1 MSIIRKE
8 KDLPK
13 EMQELLGSHFKPNER
28 KDVWYVRSSMNPQSL
43 INVAFYMFLPFT
55 IAALILFLGVSYSS
69 LTKEFR
75 SEGFFIALLIFLFV
89 AGMQSII
96 YLFVRKYKKLNE
108 KIASGE
114 RKFGLWV
121 SSAYIMSNDHNVGIE
136 CVEKKEIESMYIY
149 HSGTPRVDMVILVT
163 KNKQKLMVV
172 ADWLTGYY
180 NRVELLKEH
189 LQKSI
194 FG

>member
-13 EMQELLGSHFKPNER
+13 EMQELLGSHFVPSER

-43 INVAFYMFLPFT
+43 IKVAFYMFLPVT
-55 IAALILFLGVSYSS
+55 ICSLILFLSVIYSS
-69 LTKEFR
+69 FTKEFR
-75 SEGFFIALLIFLFV
+75 SEGFFIALIIFIFS
-89 AGMQSII
+89 AGVQSFI
-96 YLFVRKYKKLNE
+96 YLFVRKYKKLTE

-121 SSAYIMSNDHNVGIE
+121 TPTYIMSNDHNVGIE
-136 CVEKKEIESMYIY
+136 CVAKKEVESMYIY
-149 HSGTPRVDMVILVT
+149 ASGRPRVDMVVLVT

-172 ADWLTGYY
+172 ADWLLGYY
-180 NRVELLKEH
+180 NKVELLLEH
-189 LQKSI
+189 LKKSI
-194 FG
+194 L